1 MPAYE
6 DQFFHPPA
14 PLARVTLR
22 GSRDGNAVTDVPM
35 LIDSGADVTLIPQQ
49 SVTSLGVTV
58 DAGAGYEVMGFDG
71 KKSTAQVVSL
81 DLIFL
86 RRVFRGRFLISNH
99 EWGIEGRDILN
110 HVAMLLDDPRL
121 VWDEQKSPGK

>member
-1 MPAYE
+1 
-6 DQFFHPPA
+6 
-14 PLARVTLR
+14 
-22 GSRDGNAVTDVPM
+22 M

-86 RRVFRGRFLISNH
+86 RRVFRGRFLISNQ
-99 EWGIEGRDILN
+99 EWGILGRDILN
-110 HVAMLLDDPRL
+110 HVVMLLDGPRL